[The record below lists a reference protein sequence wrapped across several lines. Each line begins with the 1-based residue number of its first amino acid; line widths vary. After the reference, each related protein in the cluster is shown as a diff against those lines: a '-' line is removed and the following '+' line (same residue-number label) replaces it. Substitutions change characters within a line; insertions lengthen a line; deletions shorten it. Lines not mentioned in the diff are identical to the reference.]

1 MNNKPSSVIPT
12 ISILY
17 HSLNNCC
24 QVRYNSRM
32 RLSIDQVQKVAKLA
46 NLTLTPEEEEKFSDQ
61 LSKILGYVEELNAV
75 NTDGVKPTFNVNS
88 NENVLRPDTEE
99 SSLTQEEAL
108 QNAPNKKDSFF
119 ISKGVF
125 KNE

>member
-1 MNNKPSSVIPT
+1 
-12 ISILY
+12 
-17 HSLNNCC
+17 
-24 QVRYNSRM
+24 M